1 MRYHEP
7 ELPLC
12 SICHHPVSLETAK
25 ADSAGHAI
33 HGECYLAALRSEDG
47 GKTRQP
53 AFGSQTSS

>member
-1 MRYHEP
+1 MRYQEP

-33 HGECYLAALRSEDG
+33 HGECYLAALRSEDEE
-47 GKTRQP
+47 KTRQP
-53 AFGSQTSS
+53 AFGSQSSS